1 VSAPDPLSTSPD
13 GGGSTGVRRDA
24 GVPGLQHGGPAPIG
38 LVQGHLAATPRAA
51 GTTPAAAATVSARPD
66 RRVPPVALP
75 RLLWVPATCA
85 FALVALPVVG
95 LLLRADWPRMPELL
109 TSDAALDALRLS
121 LLTATVSTLLC
132 VVLGGPLAVVLARGR
147 LPGLRLLR
155 SVVLL
160 PLVLPPVVGGLALL
174 FLLGR
179 TGLLGR
185 RLEMWFGITI
195 PFTTTAVVLAQ
206 TFVALPFLV
215 VSLEGALR
223 TAGGRYEAVAATLG
237 AGPGHAF
244 RRVTVPLVLPGLA
257 SGSVLA
263 FARCL
268 GEFGATTAFAGS
280 LQGTTRTLPLL
291 VYLQRE
297 TDVDGA
303 VALSLLLVAVAVMV
317 IAVGRSRAAEG
328 LS

>member
-1 VSAPDPLSTSPD
+1 MTS
-13 GGGSTGVRRDA
+13 GGGVDA
-24 GVPGLQHGGPAPIG
+24 PSDGEARPAGLQQGGPTPTRLG
-38 LVQGHLAATPRAA
+38 QGHLAATPGGRR
-51 GTTPAAAATVSARPD
+51 SD
-66 RRVPPVALP
+66 RRAPPVALP
-75 RLLWVPATCA
+75 RLLWIPAVGA

-109 TSDAALDALRLS
+109 TSTAALAALKLS
-121 LLTATVSTLLC
+121 LITAAISTLLC
-132 VVLGGPLAVVLARGR
+132 VLLGGPLAVVLARGR
-147 LPGLRLLR
+147 LPGLRVLR

-179 TGLLGR
+179 TGLVGR
-185 RLEMWFGITI
+185 RLDLWFGVTI

-223 TAGGRYEAVAATLG
+223 TAGRRYEAVAATLG
-237 AGPGHAF
+237 ATPGYAF

-257 SGSVLA
+257 SGAVLA

-280 LQGTTRTLPLL
+280 LEGTTRTLPLL
-291 VYLQRE
+291 VYLERE
-297 TDVDGA
+297 TDVAGA
-303 VALSLLLVAVAVMV
+303 VALSLLLVVVAVAV
-317 IAVGRSRAAEG
+317 IAVGRSRTVEG
-328 LS
+328 LT

>member
-1 VSAPDPLSTSPD
+1 MT
-13 GGGSTGVRRDA
+13 A
-24 GVPGLQHGGPAPIG
+24 GD
-38 LVQGHLAATPRAA
+38 R
-51 GTTPAAAATVSARPD
+51 PAAVRERGRSPRRPPVASQRNPARQAATVG
-66 RRVPPVALP
+66 VP
-75 RLLWVPATCA
+75 RLLWVPATAA

-95 LLLRADWPRMPELL
+95 LVLRADWPNMPELL
-109 TSDAALDALRLS
+109 TSEAALDALRLS
-121 LLTATVSTLLC
+121 LLTATISTLLC

-147 LPGLRLLR
+147 VPGLRVLR
-155 SVVLL
+155 SLVLL

-174 FLLGR
+174 YLLGR

-185 RLEMWFGITI
+185 QLDAWFGITI

-206 TFVALPFLV
+206 TFVAMPFLV
-215 VSLEGALR
+215 VSVEGALR
-223 TAGGRYEAVAATLG
+223 TGRGRYEAVAATLG
-237 AGPGHAF
+237 AAPGYAF
-244 RRVTVPLVLPGLA
+244 RRVTVPLVLPGLV

-291 VYLQRE
+291 VYLERE
-297 TDVDGA
+297 SDVDGA
-303 VALSLLLVAVAVMV
+303 IALSLLLVVVAVVV
-317 IAVGRSRAAEG
+317 IAVARPRTAEG

>member
-1 VSAPDPLSTSPD
+1 VSTAEQASHEAAGGRRSPAARSAAGSRRPERRPPPLS
-13 GGGSTGVRRDA
+13 
-24 GVPGLQHGGPAPIG
+24 L
-38 LVQGHLAATPRAA
+38 
-51 GTTPAAAATVSARPD
+51 
-66 RRVPPVALP
+66 PP
-75 RLLWVPATCA
+75 LLWLPAVAA

-121 LLTATVSTLLC
+121 LLTAAISTLLC
-132 VVLGGPLAVVLARGR
+132 VVLGGPLAVVLARSR
-147 LPGLRLLR
+147 LPGLRVLR
-155 SVVLL
+155 SLVLL

-185 RLEMWFGITI
+185 QLDIWFGITI

-223 TAGGRYEAVAATLG
+223 TAGGRYEAIAATLG
-237 AGPGHAF
+237 AAPGYAF

-291 VYLQRE
+291 VYLERE
-297 TDVDGA
+297 SDVDGA
-303 VALSLLLVAVAVMV
+303 VALSLLLVAVAVVV
-317 IAVGRSRAAEG
+317 IAVARPRTAEG
-328 LS
+328 LV